1 MISILIK
8 KLGEGSFTDRTD
20 YIEDFDI
27 VQGTTKEASTGSI
40 IVKQFGSRYVPG
52 GEDEIQIFDGATK
65 IFGGYVVR
73 VSKTRTR
80 AGVMAYS
87 CDLKNK
93 VHALD
98 RKLVNKRYTSMT
110 ARNIILDIVSLYSG
124 AGITTVNVE
133 NDLGAVIDSIY
144 FSNIPPSEA
153 IQNIAD
159 IFGKEWYVDP
169 DGDIHFYSKL
179 TELAPFGLDDTTGN
193 YVFDSL
199 HLEDD
204 YTQIKNSILVQAG
217 DELSTSQASDT
228 ITVTAGQKSFPLTRR
243 YNSLSVTVNGVAKTV
258 GIANIDTFTTHDF
271 LYDFNAQSLSVDPL
285 GSVVATG
292 NVIVAT
298 GYYYFPIAVRY
309 NDSASIA
316 VYGRREATVDDKSI
330 KTRADAIS
338 RAQAE
343 LAAYANPITTGS
355 FETNTSGLRAGM
367 RIAINSPLR
376 GVNAEFVIQ
385 RVNITLETP
394 TLFLYKVEL
403 VSIKSFE
410 LIDLLAQIIKGRR
423 VEQAEGTV
431 IANAE
436 RLTRDIAVTRTW
448 LTYFNSKPTWVTGY
462 YAPTSLAD
470 RKRPMFADRGAL
482 TT

>member
-20 YIEDFDI
+20 QIEEFNI

-40 IVKQFGSRYVPG
+40 IVKHFGAKYAPG
-52 GEDEIQIFDGATK
+52 GEDEIQIFDDAEK

-73 VSKTRTR
+73 VAKVRDR

-98 RKLVNKRYTSMT
+98 YKLVNKRYQAMT
-110 ARNIILDIVSLYSG
+110 AHDIILDIVDLYSG
-124 AGITTVNVE
+124 PGITTANVE
-133 NDLGAVIDSIY
+133 DDAGAVIESIY
-144 FSNIPPSEA
+144 FSNVSPSEA

-169 DGDIHFYSKL
+169 DGDIHFFSKL
-179 TELAPFGLDDTTGN
+179 TENAPFDLDDTSGN
-193 YVFDSL
+193 YIFDTL

-217 DELSTSQASDT
+217 DELSTSTAFDS
-228 ITVTAGQKSFPLTRR
+228 ITVSAGQKSFPLTRK
-243 YNSLSVTVNGVAKTV
+243 YNSIAVTVNGVAKTV
-258 GIANIDTFTTHDF
+258 GTANIHSFDDYDF
-271 LYDFNAQSLSVDPL
+271 LYDFNAQSLAVDPL
-285 GSVVATG
+285 GTVVNTG
-292 NVIVAT
+292 DVIVAT

-309 NDSASIA
+309 NDSSSIA

-343 LAAYANPITTGS
+343 LAAYAYPITNGS
-355 FETNTSGLRAGM
+355 FETNMSGLRAGQ
-367 RIAINSPLR
+367 RIGITSPLR
-376 GVNAEFVIQ
+376 GVDQEFVIQ
-385 RVNITLETP
+385 RISVSMETP
-394 TLFLYKVEL
+394 ETILWKVEL

-410 LIDLLAQIIKGRR
+410 LIDLLAEIIKGRR
-423 VEQAEGTV
+423 IEQAEGTV

-436 RLTRDIAVTRTW
+436 RLVRSIGVERDFVS
-448 LTYFNSKPTWVTGY
+448 YFNDKPIWVTGP
-462 YAPTSLAD
+462 YAPLSLAD
-470 RKRPMFADRGAL
+470 RKRPMFADKGAL